1 MFNQLSKKIREH
13 AKSQST
19 DLMKRYYEDIADALG
34 DEEFIQ
40 TLSNTEALNRLDNL
54 QSNLRG
60 YTYNRLADYISSTQP
75 YNDALNLVNA
85 GYIAY
90 RADKKRNISIFSQT
104 VRRLEDK
111 LKESEEKIEDIN
123 RVASILSGAEILEA
137 YAKDFDNQAM
147 KHQKNSA
154 NWLKYLIFSVVGLVV
169 IVALLMFVQ
178 ISNLP
183 NIRNWLADDI
193 KSIGTLNTIALVI
206 KASVIMAYIQIPLFI
221 RKNYFAEKHLEQS
234 SIHRR
239 NVLKAL
245 HAVYKTISNQEEK
258 DKIITVGATIAFSEP
273 ESGFITRKEGAG
285 GDDNLEAILKIVSK

>member
-1 MFNQLSKKIREH
+1 MFSELANKIRNH
-13 AKSQST
+13 AKNQSV
-19 DLMKRYYEDIADALG
+19 DLMKQYYNDIADALA
-34 DEEFIQ
+34 DEDFIQ

-60 YTYNRLADYISSTQP
+60 YEYDRLADYISSTHS
-75 YNDALNLVNA
+75 YNDALNLVHA

-90 RADKKRNISIFSQT
+90 RADKKRNISIFSQK
-104 VRRLEDK
+104 VRKLEEK
-111 LKESEEKIEDIN
+111 LQESEDRISEIN

-137 YAKDFDNQAM
+137 YANDFDKQSEEHELKA
-147 KHQKNSA
+147 KS
-154 NWLKYLIFSVVGLVV
+154 WLKYLIASVVGLV
-169 IVALLMFVQ
+169 ILVALLLFIQ
-178 ISNLP
+178 ISNFP
-183 NIRNWLADDI
+183 IIKDWLANDI
-193 KSIGTLNTIALVI
+193 KNIGMLNTLALVI
-206 KASVIMAYIQIPLFI
+206 KGSIIMAYIQIPLFI

-245 HAVYKTISNQEEK
+245 HAVYKTINNQEEK

-285 GDDNLEAILKIVSK
+285 GDDNLEAILKIIGK